1 MNRATLEINQF
12 KEDAIEV
19 YMDALKVLVKKQIDY
34 GSKNISNAPGGAM
47 MGLAVRLHDKI
58 SRLANLLENDID
70 PNNES
75 IEDTFLD
82 IANYGMIGLM
92 ILKEKW
98 PNK

>member
-1 MNRATLEINQF
+1 MTNLTPEMAQFKNDALEIY
-12 KEDAIEV
+12 A
-19 YMDALKVLVKKQIDY
+19 DALDILVKKQIDY
-34 GSKNISNAPGGAM
+34 GPKNISNVPGGPM

-58 SRLANLLENDID
+58 SRLANLLENNID

-92 ILKEKW
+92 ITKEKW
-98 PNK
+98 PS

>member
-1 MNRATLEINQF
+1 MTNNIISFRNDASHVYAEALE
-12 KEDAIEV
+12 
-19 YMDALKVLVKKQIDY
+19 VLIKKQIDY
-34 GSKNISNAPGGAM
+34 GPKNISNAPGGPM

-58 SRLANLLENDID
+58 SRLANLLENNIE

-92 ILKEKW
+92 ITQDKW
-98 PNK
+98 PK

>member
-1 MNRATLEINQF
+1 MTKLTPEMNKFRDDALEIY
-12 KEDAIEV
+12 A
-19 YMDALKVLVKKQIDY
+19 DALDVLVKKQIDY
-34 GSKNISNAPGGAM
+34 GPKNISNVPGGPM

-92 ILKEKW
+92 ITKEKW
-98 PNK
+98 PS

>member
-1 MNRATLEINQF
+1 MTNLTPEMAQFRNDALEIY
-12 KEDAIEV
+12 A
-19 YMDALKVLVKKQIDY
+19 DALDVLVKKQIDY
-34 GSKNISNAPGGAM
+34 GPKNISNVPGGPM

-92 ILKEKW
+92 ITKEKW
-98 PNK
+98 PS

>member
-1 MNRATLEINQF
+1 MTNLTPEMAQFRNDALEIY
-12 KEDAIEV
+12 A
-19 YMDALKVLVKKQIDY
+19 DALDVLVKKQIDY
-34 GSKNISNAPGGAM
+34 GPKNISNVPGGPM
-47 MGLAVRLHDKI
+47 IGLAVRLHDKI

-92 ILKEKW
+92 ITKEKW
-98 PNK
+98 PN

>member
-1 MNRATLEINQF
+1 MTNNIISFRNDASHVYAEALE
-12 KEDAIEV
+12 
-19 YMDALKVLVKKQIDY
+19 VLIKKQIDY
-34 GSKNISNAPGGAM
+34 GPKNISNAPGGPM

-58 SRLANLLENDID
+58 SRLANLLENNIE

-92 ILKEKW
+92 ITQNKW
-98 PNK
+98 PK

>member
-1 MNRATLEINQF
+1 MTNNIINFRNDASHVYAEALE
-12 KEDAIEV
+12 
-19 YMDALKVLVKKQIDY
+19 VLIKKQIDY
-34 GSKNISNAPGGAM
+34 GPKNISNAPGGPM

-58 SRLANLLENDID
+58 SRLANLLENNIE

-92 ILKEKW
+92 ITHNKW
-98 PNK
+98 PK

>member
-1 MNRATLEINQF
+1 MTNNINSFRSDASQIYAGALE
-12 KEDAIEV
+12 
-19 YMDALKVLVKKQIDY
+19 VLIKKQLDY
-34 GSKNISNAPGGAM
+34 GPKNISNAPGGPM

-58 SRLANLLENDID
+58 SRLTHLLENNIE

-92 ILKEKW
+92 ITQNKW
-98 PNK
+98 PK

>member
-1 MNRATLEINQF
+1 MTNLTPEMAQFRNDALEIY
-12 KEDAIEV
+12 A
-19 YMDALKVLVKKQIDY
+19 DALDVLVKKQIDY
-34 GSKNISNAPGGAM
+34 GPKNISNVPGGPM

-58 SRLANLLENDID
+58 SRLANLLENNID

-92 ILKEKW
+92 ITKEKW
-98 PNK
+98 PN

>member
-1 MNRATLEINQF
+1 MTKLTPEINEF
-12 KEDAIEV
+12 KEDALEV

-34 GSKNISNAPGGAM
+34 GPKNISNAPGGPM

-58 SRLANLLENDID
+58 SRLSNLLENNID

-92 ILKEKW
+92 IKKDKW
-98 PNK
+98 PN